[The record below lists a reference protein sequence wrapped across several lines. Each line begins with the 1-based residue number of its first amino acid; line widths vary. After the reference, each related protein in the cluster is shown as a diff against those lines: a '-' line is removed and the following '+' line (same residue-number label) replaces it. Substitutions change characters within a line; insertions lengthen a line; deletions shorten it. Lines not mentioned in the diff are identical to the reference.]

1 MHHRTKSKE
10 HAAQDSS
17 ADDVFF
23 IPDLCKVQSVLFLLI
38 LTQLLS
44 MALCL
49 AITNDSL
56 INWETL
62 GYLSLFCHTL
72 ALSFAAVMC
81 LSRPYLRHKS
91 TIFTAIYFLL
101 ANVLITFFFSWFSSK
116 VLIPSLFQSP
126 ELFTTKASIISL
138 VLACILLRYFYL
150 QAQWR
155 EQKQSELKSR
165 IQALQARIRPHFLF
179 NSMNSIASL
188 ISSNP
193 QQAEDAVLDLCS
205 LFRATLNN
213 QQALI
218 PIDEEIELCK
228 RYLNIEALRLGKR
241 LQLDWQI
248 EQLNK
253 SIEIPPLTLQPLFE
267 NAIYHGVQPRTEGGK
282 ITLVT
287 EEKNNMLSIMI
298 SNPFSTQ
305 ESAHKGNHIALD
317 NIRSR
322 IQAIFGDYAV
332 LKTSIYND
340 MFTVTLRIPVLS
352 KKANKKAKKT

>member
-1 MHHRTKSKE
+1 MPSQTKPKHNETHRPSVE
-10 HAAQDSS
+10 
-17 ADDVFF
+17 DVFF

-49 AITNDSL
+49 AITSDKL
-56 INWETL
+56 LDWESL
-62 GYLSLFCHTL
+62 GYMSLFCHTI
-72 ALSFAAVMC
+72 ALSFAAIMC
-81 LSRPYLRHKS
+81 LSRPYLSNKK
-91 TIFTAIYFLL
+91 TTFVAVYFLL
-101 ANVLITFFFSWFSSK
+101 TNLLITVFVSWFSSTK
-116 VLIPSLFQSP
+116 LTPFLLKNP
-126 ELFTTKASIISL
+126 ELFTIKACIISF

-155 EQKQSELKSR
+155 EQKQSELKAR

-188 ISSNP
+188 ISINP

-218 PIDEEIELCK
+218 SIDEEIELCK

-241 LQLDWQI
+241 LQLDWKI
-248 EQLNK
+248 EKLNK

-267 NAIYHGVQPRTEGGK
+267 NAIYHGIQPRKEGGR
-282 ITLVT
+282 ITLLT

-298 SNPFSTQ
+298 SNPLSET
-305 ESAHKGNHIALD
+305 ESSHKGNHIALD

-322 IQAIFGDYAV
+322 IQAIFGEKAI

-340 MFTVTLRIPVLS
+340 IFTVTLRIPVQNIETR
-352 KKANKKAKKT
+352 KHA